1 MMPVA
6 ELESIRQQTDA
17 NGERLKGL
25 CAFLSEA
32 QLAWRPR
39 PSSWCIAEVLLHL
52 ERTTQV
58 FLPVIDNGIES
69 ARRNGH
75 LSNGPFRLGWM
86 GRFYVWYV
94 EPPPRI
100 RLPAPKIIRP
110 LFEGSALDALPRF
123 LQSQE
128 LMKQRLDHANGID
141 IVRTRIT
148 SPLASIIKM
157 SLFALFSVGAAH
169 ERRHIWQI
177 TNIRAQ
183 LASRSSL

>member
-1 MMPVA
+1 MALIA
-6 ELESIRQQTDA
+6 ELENIRQQTDA
-17 NGERLKGL
+17 NRERLEEL
-25 CAFLSEA
+25 CASLNEA
-32 QLAWRPR
+32 QLTWRPG

-52 ERTTQV
+52 ERTTHV
-58 FLPVIDNGIES
+58 FLPVIDNAIES
-69 ARRNGH
+69 ARRNGL
-75 LSNGPFRLGWM
+75 LSDGPFRLGWM

-110 LFEGSALDALPRF
+110 LFEGFALDALPRF

-141 IVRTRIT
+141 IDRTRIT

-169 ERRHIWQI
+169 ERRHIWQVS
-177 TNIRAQ
+177 NLRAQ
-183 LASRSSL
+183 LPSRPSP